1 MLQSRNVSE
10 IFFRPDNIVENSKMS
25 WQLGKSIFTYQKD
38 PKVQYATA
46 RYMAPAQ
53 IDIHLPEEPK
63 DPLGYSH
70 VH

>member
-1 MLQSRNVSE
+1 MLLEMSR
-10 IFFRPDNIVENSKMS
+10 
-25 WQLGKSIFTYQKD
+25 QLGKSIFTYQKD

-46 RYMAPAQ
+46 RYMTAAQ
-53 IDIHLPEEPK
+53 IDIHLPEAPK